1 MAETMRAL
9 MYDRAQ
15 DPWESSRGLRI
26 AEVPRATLDERADYH
41 DRSEVLIRPK
51 LMGFC
56 GSDHGIWFQRAFKNM
71 IFGSLDRE
79 AKHRRVRRDQR
90 IIGHELLGEVVA
102 VGSDAR
108 CSYGLEVGDTVS
120 AESHIYCGVCH

>member
-1 MAETMRAL
+1 MQAL
-9 MYDRAQ
+9 VYDRKR
-15 DPWESSRGLRI
+15 DPWEASRGLR
-26 AEVPRATLDERADYH
+26 AEDVSPPTIDESRDYRDSYMALVKPRFA
-41 DRSEVLIRPK
+41 
-51 LMGFC
+51 GFC
-56 GSDHGIWFQRAFKNM
+56 GSDRGIWFRRAFKDM

-108 CSYGLEVGDTVS
+108 RSYGLEVGDTVS